1 MTKRAHEKFKKNP
14 RGYYQTP
21 PEAVAPLIP
30 HLQGIASFEEPCA
43 GAGALVDALEAHG
56 LHCSY
61 SCDIEPQRPDILT
74 FDAMKIE
81 RTTADCFITN
91 PPWPLQGKKGDP
103 AVSIALHLSDIAP
116 TWLLLSSD
124 FAHCRYYADQLE
136 SRCVKIVSVGRVS
149 WMGNGVSGFDNA
161 AWYLFERPSGMR
173 VAAFYG
179 RAA

>member
-1 MTKRAHEKFKKNP
+1 MTKRAHDKFQKNP

-21 PEAVAPLIP
+21 PEAVVPLIP
-30 HLQGIASFEEPCA
+30 HLGGVKTFNEPCA
-43 GAGALVDALEAHG
+43 GAGALIDALESHG
-56 LHCSY
+56 LLCISA
-61 SCDIEPQRPDILT
+61 SDIEPQRDGIHIRNALNTPGT
-74 FDAMKIE
+74 Q
-81 RTTADCFITN
+81 ADCFITN

-103 AVSIALHLSDIAP
+103 AVSIAVHLSDIAP

-124 FAHCRYYADQLE
+124 FAHCRYYTERLE
-136 SRCVKIVSVGRVS
+136 PRCVKIVSVGRVS

-161 AWYLFERPSGMR
+161 AWYLFERPSATR